1 MPPVPK
7 IRPQTGCL
15 GPSIPTRCAGDKPV
29 AFRFFS
35 SGRQSRCRA
44 ASKAPTPL
52 SGGEAPSL
60 FPLKKKS
67 GFTAPRFALSS
78 HRKETQPGHQLLE
91 NNPKKNT
98 SQTSAPQKAAA
109 APDPSIGLEGRQLP
123 RDGDGGG
130 GNNAWTR
137 QPKKAQ
143 LRSFKDQRQIV

>member
-15 GPSIPTRCAGDKPV
+15 GPSIPARCAGDKPV
-29 AFRFFS
+29 AFRVFS
-35 SGRQSRCRA
+35 SGRQSRCQA
-44 ASKAPTPL
+44 ASRAPTPL

-60 FPLKKKS
+60 FPLPKKS

-91 NNPKKNT
+91 NNPKKPT

-123 RDGDGGG
+123 GDGEEGG
-130 GNNAWTR
+130 GEQRLDPAA
-137 QPKKAQ
+137 KKSTAQ
-143 LRSFKDQRQIV
+143 EL

>member
-1 MPPVPK
+1 M
-7 IRPQTGCL
+7 L
-15 GPSIPTRCAGDKPV
+15 GTNPWLLGFFLRADRAG
-29 AFRFFS
+29 AGLQARL
-35 SGRQSRCRA
+35 R
-44 ASKAPTPL
+44 PL
-52 SGGEAPSL
+52 SQVGKPHLCSPS
-60 FPLKKKS
+60 KKKS